1 MTPDSD
7 ENIIFSLENEIITNN
22 NININ
27 TSETNENNFNEN
39 DYLILTN
46 ILNEIE
52 QNSHGLSENCDIDS
66 ELYSE
71 FVNYQLNYTV
81 KQLMLICE
89 YYGFAKQLKTYKSNK
104 NDIIN
109 VLVIFENKPENV
121 EFVLRRKL
129 YWSYMAELKEDKFM
143 KKYILFP

>member
-1 MTPDSD
+1 MCPPSN
-7 ENIIFSLENEIITNN
+7 ENIIFSLDIQENKNDVE
-22 NININ
+22 
-27 TSETNENNFNEN
+27 FNSN
-39 DYLILTN
+39 DYLILTD

-52 QNSHGLSENCDIDS
+52 NSNISELHDIDS
-66 ELYSE
+66 QMYSE
-71 FVNYQLNYTV
+71 FVDYQLNYTV

-89 YYGFAKQLKTYKSNK
+89 YYGFAKELKSCKSNK

-121 EFVLRRKL
+121 ELVLKRKL
-129 YWSYMAELKEDKFM
+129 YWSYMAELKQDKFM

>member
-1 MTPDSD
+1 MSSPFN
-7 ENIIFSLENEIITNN
+7 ENIIFSLENEIVDNKN
-22 NININ
+22 
-27 TSETNENNFNEN
+27 TNENEN
-39 DYLILTN
+39 SNDLNSGDYLILTN

-52 QNSHGLSENCDIDS
+52 KSSNGIGEIHDIDS

-81 KQLMLICE
+81 KELMLICE
-89 YYGFAKQLKTYKSNK
+89 YYGFAKELKSCKSNK

-109 VLVIFENKPENV
+109 VLVIFENKSENV
-121 EFVLRRKL
+121 EIVLKRKL
-129 YWSYMAELKEDKFM
+129 YWSYMAELKQDKFM

>member
-1 MTPDSD
+1 MTNENEN
-7 ENIIFSLENEIITNN
+7 ENIIFSLENDIINN
-22 NININ
+22 D
-27 TSETNENNFNEN
+27 ETINENNNEINSN

-52 QNSHGLSENCDIDS
+52 NSNYGFGADIDS

-89 YYGFAKQLKTYKSNK
+89 YYGFAKQLKTCKSNK

-109 VLVIFENKPENV
+109 VLVIFENKPENI
-121 EFVLRRKL
+121 ELVLKRKL
-129 YWSYMAELKEDKFM
+129 YWSYMSELKQDKFM

>member
-1 MTPDSD
+1 MCPSNEN
-7 ENIIFSLENEIITNN
+7 ENIIFSLENEN
-22 NININ
+22 
-27 TSETNENNFNEN
+27 SENENDNDMNSN
-39 DYLILTN
+39 DYLILTD

-52 QNSHGLSENCDIDS
+52 KSSNGLSELQDIDS
-66 ELYSE
+66 QLYSE

-89 YYGFAKQLKTYKSNK
+89 YYGFAKQLKTCKSNK

-121 EFVLRRKL
+121 EVVLKRKL
-129 YWSYMAELKEDKFM
+129 YWSYMTELKEDKFM